1 MVHYFKFTLAIF
13 NFNCLTLILIEKIG
27 FWYFSNNS
35 SPTFTAPKIMKKRCT
50 WYSNVLPRWMAQQK
64 TQGRICPQRPMTLY
78 VFKYRAAIASKA
90 SCMIWCG
97 MTKCY
102 LYIGSRPLI
111 QFLCDS
117 LQSQGSVSKQQ
128 QLYKNNS
135 TQSKKYSSLI
145 RKVFLN

>member
-1 MVHYFKFTLAIF
+1 MG
-13 NFNCLTLILIEKIG
+13 IL
-27 FWYFSNNS
+27 YFSNNS
-35 SPTFTAPKIMKKRCT
+35 SPTFIAPKIMKKRCT
-50 WYSNVLPRWMAQQK
+50 WHNVLPRRMAQQK

-78 VFKYRAAIASKA
+78 VFKYRAAAIASKA

-135 TQSKKYSSLI
+135 TQSKKYSCLI
-145 RKVFLN
+145 RKVILNFLKSENGIRIGFKIFCN